1 LLDFLSSTSLNSDVS
16 DSGCAKNQNTSQSHH
31 TLTEEDLTQAR
42 IANEQAQS
50 EYYRKQAQET
60 SKRGMPAWFVPSI
73 SAAFS
78 FIGIIASILL
88 SSAIAAHNVEL
99 EQRRTY
105 ARQKS
110 QVRLSVRDLRAA
122 LVKIES
128 ASPFP
133 PAFVDEQ
140 LIYTQPK
147 RPPAFLAN
155 DPYYQKYD
163 LVDTVYRVCALFG
176 WIELYRRDPSFLS
189 GPSEEK
195 QKIEKCFQEIRKAF
209 GDEFE
214 AEKKKKSA
222 QGGWVDGLILNDDQ
236 RAIGEKMLEKDKDAP
251 AAVIGYASFCERLFR
266 IPRREDPVGSYEW
279 SQNYWVWNA
288 TRFVVEFDGKQ
299 LAPDFK
305 RERLRKV
312 IVQLDDLSKVLETN

>member
-1 LLDFLSSTSLNSDVS
+1 VS
-16 DSGCAKNQNTSQSHH
+16 DSDSPENQDSPKATSHPV
-31 TLTEEDLTQAR
+31 TEQDLTRAR

-60 SKRGMPAWFVPSI
+60 NKHGLPAWFVPSL

-88 SSAIAAHNVEL
+88 SSAIAAHNVQL
-99 EQRRTY
+99 EQQRTY

-122 LVKIES
+122 LIKVEL
-128 ASPFP
+128 ATPFP
-133 PAFVDEQ
+133 PAFVDEE

-147 RPPAFLAN
+147 RPPAFSAN
-155 DPYYQKYD
+155 DPYYLKYD
-163 LVDTVYRVCALFG
+163 LVDTIYRVCALLG
-176 WIELYRRDPSFLS
+176 WMELYRRDPSFLS
-189 GPSEEK
+189 GPPEEK
-195 QKIEKCFQEIRKAF
+195 EKIEKCFEQIRKAF

-214 AEKKKKSA
+214 AEKKEKKSA
-222 QGGWVDGLILNDDQ
+222 QGWVDGLILNDDQ

-266 IPRREDPVGSYEW
+266 IPRREDPVGNYEW
-279 SQNYWVWNA
+279 SQNYWIWNA
-288 TRFVVEFDGKQ
+288 TRFIVEYGGKQ
-299 LAPDFK
+299 LMPDFK
-305 RERLRKV
+305 RERVKKV
-312 IVQLDDLSKVLETN
+312 IVQLDELSKVLETK